1 MSVSLAAPQS
11 VACHTVANE
20 KRQRQDLAR
29 AEKLAR
35 EAQEKAQAV
44 KKARAKRFGI
54 IGVSLAAIV
63 AVVLF
68 FQIRSTSKSEPDAAT
83 SGKPAVSLPA
93 TAPTKLVTKDLRVG
107 TGEAIQK
114 GDTVRV
120 KYVGV
125 SMTTKKEFDSNWGKP
140 DLLEV
145 TGIGTDSR
153 NVIKGWDGLIGAKVL
168 GRRQLTIPAELAY
181 GKTGKGPI
189 GPNES
194 LVFVV
199 DIMSRAKG

>member
-1 MSVSLAAPQS
+1 
-11 VACHTVANE
+11 VANE

-54 IGVSLAAIV
+54 IGVSLAAIIV
-63 AVVLF
+63 VVLF
-68 FQIRSTSKSEPDAAT
+68 FQIRSTSNSEPDAAT